1 MGRPGWRGIFAGKNG
16 LGAITAIGTV
26 TFFYTLIASR
36 QTKLISFLVQIAGL
50 LFCLTALYVA
60 QSSTSLVVAFLGV
73 VLCVVIKLTHK
84 RVGIAIIIWT
94 TIVLLLAP
102 AVVIVTNQLGA
113 IAPLLGRNAQLTGR
127 VDVWLILPSYIAER
141 PWLGYGFGA
150 FWVADSE
157 NVALIWDA
165 VGWAP
170 PEAHNGWLD
179 LLLELGVVGLSLLS
193 VQIFLIVTNGIR
205 AVVEGREPDSQY
217 LLATIFIILVYNISE
232 SELVRPGVMWVLVVI
247 AVTALAKIAKQRQPA
262 AKRRFVHT
270 QPRAPIHSAKARQ

>member
-1 MGRPGWRGIFAGKNG
+1 MAP
-16 LGAITAIGTV
+16 
-26 TFFYTLIASR
+26 S
-36 QTKLISFLVQIAGL
+36 
-50 LFCLTALYVA
+50 
-60 QSSTSLVVAFLGV
+60 
-73 VLCVVIKLTHK
+73 VI
-84 RVGIAIIIWT
+84 
-94 TIVLLLAP
+94 
-102 AVVIVTNQLGA
+102 IVTNQLAA

-127 VDVWLILPSYIAER
+127 VELWLILPSYIADR

-179 LLLELGVVGLSLLS
+179 LLLELGVVGLAVLSL
-193 VQIFLIVTNGIR
+193 QIFLIVINGIR

-217 LLATIFIILVYNISE
+217 LLMTTLIILVFNISE
-232 SELVRPGVMWVLVVI
+232 SGLVAPGVMWVLLVI

-262 AKRRFVHT
+262 AKRRFVHI
-270 QPRAPIHSAKARQ
+270 QQRRPIRSPSAGGVRRRACCWRRPRCRVPRF